1 MKLLIIG
8 HARHGKDTVALIL
21 EKEFGLTHLASSE
34 ASSTIFVFDALK
46 EKYGYSTVDECFVDR
61 VNHREEWYTLIC
73 EYNAGDQARLAKE
86 IVKQADLYVGM
97 RSQAELD
104 ACLEQGVFDAIIGV
118 VDPNKPLEPKESMSI
133 PVEEYADLI
142 ICNDGTLSDLREKV
156 VKAYHYIKAADLIIH
171 NDGTPSDL
179 RNKAMKAYHY
189 LKAKVD
195 SRRVRQEREARLRE
209 YWNNLPKFKEVKDIP
224 ELPRIEDPEEWKS
237 FYVVKL
243 IEAGAIP
250 KGLLKD
256 GAYYL
261 GDHRRATVAQWRAAE
276 GQFTYM
282 RSKFGR
288 VYEDCCNHFEDDD
301 GYSLFVPIMEATE
314 EQFKRNAE

>member
-21 EKEFGLTHLASSE
+21 EGEFGLTHLASSE

-46 EKYGYSTVDECFVDR
+46 EKYGYSSVEECFADR
-61 VNHREEWYTLIC
+61 VNRREEWYTLIC

-86 IVKQADLYVGM
+86 IVKRADVYVGM
-97 RSQAELD
+97 RSRAELD
-104 ACLEQGVFDAIIGV
+104 ACLEQGVFDAILGV

-133 PVEEYADLI
+133 PVEEYADLVI
-142 ICNDGTLSDLREKV
+142 RNDGTLSDLREKV
-156 VKAYHYIKAADLIIH
+156 VKAY
-171 NDGTPSDL
+171 
-179 RNKAMKAYHY
+179 RY
-189 LKAKVD
+189 LKAKVEVGHA
-195 SRRVRQEREARLRE
+195 RRERQSRLRE
-209 YWNNLPKFKEVKDIP
+209 YWNNLPKFKSHTDIP

>member
-21 EKEFGLTHLASSE
+21 EEEFGLTHLASSE

-46 EKYGYSTVDECFVDR
+46 EKYGYSTVDECFADR

-86 IVKQADLYVGM
+86 IVKRADVYVGM

-142 ICNDGTLSDLREKV
+142 ICNDGTLSDLR
-156 VKAYHYIKAADLIIH
+156 
-171 NDGTPSDL
+171 
-179 RNKAMKAYHY
+179 NKAMKAYHY

-195 SRRVRQEREARLRE
+195 ARRVRQEREARLRE
-209 YWNNLPKFKEVKDIP
+209 YWNNLPKFKEVTDIP

-250 KGLLKD
+250 KDLLKD

-288 VYEDCCNHFEDDD
+288 VYEDYCNHFEDDD